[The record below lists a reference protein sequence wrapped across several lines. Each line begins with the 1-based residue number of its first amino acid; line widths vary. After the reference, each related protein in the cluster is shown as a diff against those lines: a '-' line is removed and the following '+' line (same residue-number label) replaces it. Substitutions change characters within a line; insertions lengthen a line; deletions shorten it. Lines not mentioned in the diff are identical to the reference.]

1 MVQANL
7 EQLVQRLEA
16 AVVRAEANAGGAG
29 AASATS
35 AAKPSGPAGALAGE
49 FLALTT
55 PLLDDL
61 KVKAAAV
68 GNATVTQGTDFY
80 LEAMKL
86 QGALL
91 STMASFRKPADLAF
105 VSTGSPVVQMMQT
118 VEAAG

>member
-16 AVVRAEANAGGAG
+16 AVVRAESMAGGAGGAG

-61 KVKAAAV
+61 KAKAAAI
-68 GNATVTQGTDFY
+68 GNATVT
-80 LEAMKL
+80 
-86 QGALL
+86 
-91 STMASFRKPADLAF
+91 
-105 VSTGSPVVQMMQT
+105 
-118 VEAAG
+118 